1 MKKDSF
7 NHPRKYNILA
17 VELLSQREKKGWQD
31 KAQSFLTPQRLQTFG
46 ATASVVVV
54 VRRNGSCHRRR
65 SSTVVVGPRP
75 LRTKYNKVCYITIV
89 TTAVCQLRDNSLE
102 LLQPM
107 TANPISFEFSLIL
120 RYVTSKE
127 IRQTVLQT
135 RPSETR
141 ENSNEIGLA
150 VMDCNSS

>member
-17 VELLSQREKKGWQD
+17 AELLSQREKKGWQD

-65 SSTVVVGPRP
+65 SSTVVVGPKTSEDQIQQGV
-75 LRTKYNKVCYITIV
+75 LHYHCYYCSMPAQQQSCFCQFLAAQLVMTTI
-89 TTAVCQLRDNSLE
+89 
-102 LLQPM
+102 
-107 TANPISFEFSLIL
+107 
-120 RYVTSKE
+120 
-127 IRQTVLQT
+127 
-135 RPSETR
+135 ET
-141 ENSNEIGLA
+141 NDDIGDIFPPFFPFQNAKPPQSVARCGL
-150 VMDCNSS
+150 